1 MSRVKNR
8 REKILE
14 NPFSRVSIIKTQ
26 ESEMLYSLINGCDN
40 VFRKIKNRVG
50 VDLDFELY
58 NEFCSEW
65 AKEMVKLSDILAIVA
80 EKNNIPY
87 GEPFLIKNFKI
98 KQKEKETNKELP
110 NENDII

>member
-1 MSRVKNR
+1 MSKIKNR

-14 NPFSRVSIIKTQ
+14 NPFSRVCVVRTQ

-40 VFRKIKNRVG
+40 IFKRIKNRVG
-50 VDLDFELY
+50 VDLDFEIY
-58 NEFCSEW
+58 NEFCAEW

-80 EKNNIPY
+80 EKNNIQY

-98 KQKEKETNKELP
+98 KQKEKENKETQ
-110 NENDII
+110 NEDEIF